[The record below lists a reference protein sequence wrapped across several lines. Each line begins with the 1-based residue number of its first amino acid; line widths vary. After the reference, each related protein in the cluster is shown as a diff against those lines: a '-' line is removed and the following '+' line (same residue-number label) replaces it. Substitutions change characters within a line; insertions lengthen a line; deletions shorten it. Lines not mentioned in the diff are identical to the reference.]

1 MQEAKGQEMQRLLI
15 CFNMWGPIC
24 PGVCRQAWICMTQ
37 LYSLVASVVGTLK
50 GLGRDF
56 GLDH

>member
-1 MQEAKGQEMQRLLI
+1 MQEAKGWEMQRLLI
-15 CFNMWGPIC
+15 SSNIRGPIC
-24 PGVCRQAWICMTQ
+24 PGVCRQAWICTTQ
-37 LYSLVASVVGTLK
+37 LYSPVASVVGTRK